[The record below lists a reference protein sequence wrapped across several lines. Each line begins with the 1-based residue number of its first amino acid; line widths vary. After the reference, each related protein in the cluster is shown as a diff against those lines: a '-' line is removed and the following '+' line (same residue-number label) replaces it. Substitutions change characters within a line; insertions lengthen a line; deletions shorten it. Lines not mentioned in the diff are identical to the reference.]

1 MTIKFWFAILILNIC
16 FMRIEQSI
24 TELLY
29 RYQCVTI
36 PGFGAFLSETI
47 PSQYFPD
54 TQTFFP
60 PKKLISF
67 NLHIKN
73 NDGLLANHLAQKEQV
88 TYDVA
93 VRFIAMIVEDWKALL
108 NKKEVLVFE
117 KVGKIILN
125 QENNLVFTPFDLSN
139 FYLESFGLS
148 SLQSKSVVRFNENPS
163 TVEEEI
169 EVDNETIISEEEE
182 DEVIVLNPVKQPKV
196 WVRYAAAAVLVLG
209 LTGVASGYFYKQ
221 KIEQD
226 TQEVAQKV
234 QEQVE
239 QKIQEATFFIDNP
252 LPAITLTLSA
262 PVLNYHV
269 VGGAFKEIENAETL
283 VATLKEAGF
292 DAEIGEINKFGLYPV
307 FYGSY
312 ATNEEAVVE
321 LDVIKATQNPHAW
334 ILFSE

>member
-1 MTIKFWFAILILNIC
+1 
-16 FMRIEQSI
+16 MRIEQSI

-125 QENNLVFTPFDLSN
+125 QENNLVFTPFDLTN

-148 SLQSKSVVRFNENPS
+148 SLQSKSVIRFNENLS
-163 TVEEEI
+163 EAEDLAVK
-169 EVDNETIISEEEE
+169 NETIITEEQD
-182 DEVIVLNPVKQPKV
+182 DEVIVLNPTNQPRV
-196 WVRYAAAAVLVLG
+196 WVRYAAVAVLVLG
-209 LTGVASGYFYKQ
+209 LSGVASGYFYKQ
-221 KIEQD
+221 KVEND
-226 TQEVAQKV
+226 TKQVAQKV

-252 LPAITLTLSA
+252 LPAITLTLSS

-292 DAEIGEINKFGLYPV
+292 DAKIGALNKFDLYPV

-312 ATNEEAVVE
+312 ATNEEAVLE
-321 LDVIKATQNPHAW
+321 LEAIKSAHNQQAW

>member
-1 MTIKFWFAILILNIC
+1 
-16 FMRIEQSI
+16 MRIEQSI
-24 TELLY
+24 SELLY

-47 PSQYFPD
+47 PSQYFSD

-93 VRFIAMIVEDWKALL
+93 VRFIAMVVEDWKVLL
-108 NKKEVLVFE
+108 NKKEVLIFE

-125 QENNLVFTPFDLSN
+125 QENNLVFTPFDLTN

-148 SLQSKSVVRFNENPS
+148 SIQSKSVIRFNENPS
-163 TVEEEI
+163 VFEEEI
-169 EVDNETIISEEEE
+169 EVENETVISE
-182 DEVIVLNPVKQPKV
+182 DDKAIVLNPSNQPKV

-209 LTGVASGYFYKQ
+209 LSGVASGYFYKQ
-221 KIEQD
+221 KIENE

-252 LPAITLTLSA
+252 LPAITLTMSS

-283 VATLKEAGF
+283 VATLIEAGF
-292 DAEIGEINKFGLYPV
+292 DSKIGEQNKFGLYPV

-312 ATNEEAVVE
+312 ATNEEAVLKLE
-321 LDVIKATQNPHAW
+321 AIKSTHNQQAW
-334 ILFSE
+334 IFFSE